1 MSRENGCYSHDPLGL
16 RLNLYPKVTVGA
28 RLCPVFLILL
38 HSHLSSSYSS
48 LTWGIPPV
56 VQDLLQMVLWV
67 SLLGLLLGVATLW
80 VSLLGHIIMVAP
92 L

>member
-1 MSRENGCYSHDPLGL
+1 MSRENGCYSRDPLGL
-16 RLNLYPKVTVGA
+16 RRNLYPKVTVGA
-28 RLCPVFLILL
+28 RLCPVFLSVL

-48 LTWGIPPV
+48 LTWGSLPV

-67 SLLGLLLGVATLW
+67 SLLGLLLGVAMLQE
-80 VSLLGHIIMVAP
+80 VEQHYSCIGVA